1 MTGAPISKK
10 TLSRLPLYLGYLKE
24 QKRFG
29 QKTISATMIADGL
42 GLNQVQV
49 RKDLAQIS
57 CGGKP
62 RIGYMIDELETD
74 IERFLGYNNVN
85 SAVIVGAGNL
95 GKALMSYVGFKQ
107 YGLDIAAAFD
117 TDGALTNSEFNGIPI
132 FPVEKLPD
140 IAKRL
145 KIHIGIITVPAPHA
159 QKVCDM
165 LVDAGVLAV
174 WNFAPTVLKV
184 PEGILVQNENMA
196 SSLALLCNHLSQRL
210 TMQ

>member
-117 TDGALTNSEFNGIPI
+117 TDGALMNSEFNGIPI

-145 KIHIGIITVPAPHA
+145 KIHIGIITVPAPNA

>member
-1 MTGAPISKK
+1 MTGAPISKT

-117 TDGALTNSEFNGIPI
+117 ADGALTNSEFNGIPI

>member
-117 TDGALTNSEFNGIPI
+117 ADGTLTNSEFNGIPI

>member
-145 KIHIGIITVPAPHA
+145 KIHIGIITVPAPNA